1 MYPAN
6 VAYHRASSVA
16 EAVELLAENEDSKLL
31 AGGHSLIPLMRL
43 RLASPA
49 SLIDVGR
56 IAEIQGISVC
66 GDCVCVGALTTHST
80 LASSCDLQSA
90 CPIVPEAAALIG
102 DPAVRNRGTIG
113 GNLAH
118 ADPASDLPTVAVAL
132 GATIK
137 ATGPNG
143 KRSICAGDFFQDLM
157 TTALDDGEVMTAV
170 CLPAIQAGQGMA
182 YAKMLHPASR
192 YAVVSAAAVVT
203 VEDGRCAAA
212 SVAVGGVETAPA
224 KASSVEAALTGN
236 ALDAGVIACASAAVA
251 DDLAGDAIDDVFAS
265 GEYRRAMAEV
275 YVRRALTSAAERA
288 G

>member
-6 VAYHRASSVA
+6 VAYNRASSIA

-49 SLIDVGR
+49 SLIDIGR
-56 IAEIQGISVC
+56 IDELRGIFNEDGTVC
-66 GDCVCVGALTTHST
+66 IGSLTTHAE

-118 ADPASDLPTVAVAL
+118 ADPGSDLPTVAVAL
-132 GATIK
+132 GATIQ
-137 ATGPNG
+137 AIGPSG
-143 KRSICAGDFFQDLM
+143 ERCIAAGDFFEDLM
-157 TTALDDGEVMTAV
+157 TTALGENEVMRAV
-170 CLPAIQAGQGMA
+170 HVPSIQAGQGMA

-192 YAVVSAAAVVT
+192 YAVVGAAAVVT
-203 VEDGRCAAA
+203 VEDGRCTAA
-212 SVAVGGVETAPA
+212 SVAVGGVEPAPA
-224 KASSVEAALTGN
+224 RASSVEAALVGN
-236 ALDAGVIACASAAVA
+236 ALDAGAISCAAAAVA
-251 DDLAGDAIDDVFAS
+251 DDLTGDAIDDVFAS
-265 GEYRRAMAEV
+265 GEYRQAMAAV
-275 YVRRALTSAAERA
+275 YVGRALTSAVERA